1 MRDDDPSKASALRA
15 GGGTSPSRTLPLLII
30 HVGPPPFQNSCIRPW
45 IYHHKKVTALQI
57 YNPDLQKTMGDV
69 MDHLVTPTSLTGP
82 NQPAHKTSTLS
93 RRIHYY
99 LPNAMSL
106 RLERR
111 TRPINLH
118 GLHDKVVAIKID
130 PFVRKQA
137 GAQSRHV
144 PNNDFD
150 RNKQGQNY
158 TNDRSATYLYITNT
172 QKLSTA
178 ATNLLKG

>member
-1 MRDDDPSKASALRA
+1 MYLKC
-15 GGGTSPSRTLPLLII
+15 PLKIKKYAYT
-30 HVGPPPFQNSCIRPW
+30 CDA

>member
-1 MRDDDPSKASALRA
+1 
-15 GGGTSPSRTLPLLII
+15 
-30 HVGPPPFQNSCIRPW
+30 
-45 IYHHKKVTALQI
+45 
-57 YNPDLQKTMGDV
+57 

-150 RNKQGQNY
+150 MQKQ
-158 TNDRSATYLYITNT
+158 TRS
-172 QKLSTA
+172 KL
-178 ATNLLKG
+178 

>member
-1 MRDDDPSKASALRA
+1 
-15 GGGTSPSRTLPLLII
+15 
-30 HVGPPPFQNSCIRPW
+30 
-45 IYHHKKVTALQI
+45 
-57 YNPDLQKTMGDV
+57 MGY
-69 MDHLVTPTSLTGP
+69 M
-82 NQPAHKTSTLS
+82 
-93 RRIHYY
+93 
-99 LPNAMSL
+99 
-106 RLERR
+106 
-111 TRPINLH
+111 
-118 GLHDKVVAIKID
+118 HDKVVAIKID

-178 ATNLLKG
+178 ATNQWRCGAPGAGGADIYKGAPPPTKFNFCMLAARIYVHTSHVIYRKLSRSFLRANDKEWCTYTYN

>member
-1 MRDDDPSKASALRA
+1 
-15 GGGTSPSRTLPLLII
+15 
-30 HVGPPPFQNSCIRPW
+30 
-45 IYHHKKVTALQI
+45 
-57 YNPDLQKTMGDV
+57 
-69 MDHLVTPTSLTGP
+69 
-82 NQPAHKTSTLS
+82 
-93 RRIHYY
+93 
-99 LPNAMSL
+99 MSL